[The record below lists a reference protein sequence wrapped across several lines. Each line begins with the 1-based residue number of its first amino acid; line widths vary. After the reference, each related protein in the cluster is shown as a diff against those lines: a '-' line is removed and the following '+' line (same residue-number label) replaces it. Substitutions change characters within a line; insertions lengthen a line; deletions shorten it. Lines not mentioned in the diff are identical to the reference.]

1 MLQRKGAHASC
12 YRKLQPFC
20 NTYDKQQTTV
30 GQTNGEHDEY
40 CYARHARH
48 ARHEARTSWHP
59 PLHRYRQPR
68 QVPPTHWRW
77 RCYHP
82 GCHACSPASRMYL
95 WSKPN
100 GAAEDEALRPGPL
113 CMAGTCDVRMRLSF
127 SPETSSAHCLIEAI
141 SCSAS
146 AALGLT
152 DDAALTSTER
162 SDADTN
168 ELAASVAI
176 PTVPRA
182 PDSSRRWVRLF
193 FPQNTNTKLR
203 HRGQARG
210 SRSGAPIG
218 QRVTRTVDCGFES
231 TKRQFRATQQCFPT
245 VFLMM

>member
-1 MLQRKGAHASC
+1 MSTAMPAM
-12 YRKLQPFC
+12 P
-20 NTYDKQQTTV
+20 
-30 GQTNGEHDEY
+30 
-40 CYARHARH
+40 AMPAMRHVR
-48 ARHEARTSWHP
+48 RGT
-59 PLHRYRQPR
+59 LRYIGTGSRGKFR
-68 QVPPTHWRW
+68 PPTGDGDAIIQVVTHVLQHRV
-77 RCYHP
+77 CT
-82 GCHACSPASRMYL
+82 C
-95 WSKPN
+95 
-100 GAAEDEALRPGPL
+100 GANQTVQLNMRHLRPL
-113 CMAGTCDVRMRLSF
+113 RMAGTCDVRMRLSF

-210 SRSGAPIG
+210 SSSGARIG